1 MDPALLPATIRN
13 ELAVA
18 SRLEGSYTVKRIA
31 IIDNGIPHFEVQNI
45 MEIKAKKWLYIGD
58 NITITKNKCDLW
70 TVKIGKFGNFTTS
83 AEDQELRLN
92 NQASGQG
99 SYERK
104 QFEDSEFII
113 EVEESD
119 RSGYKISY
127 GLEKS
132 DLVWKII
139 VEAPHPEV
147 TGRKLTQTALVR
159 ATRDRLT
166 NKQMFIA
173 FFLFM
178 FFLFS
183 SYITIFIISIS
194 I

>member
-1 MDPALLPATIRN
+1 M
-13 ELAVA
+13 A
-18 SRLEGSYTVKRIA
+18 SRLEGSYTVKSIA
-31 IIDNGIPHFEVQNI
+31 ILDNGIPHLEVQNI

-119 RSGYKISY
+119 SLSGYKISY
-127 GLEKS
+127 GLEQS

-139 VEAPHPEV
+139 VEAAHPEV
-147 TGRKLTQTALVR
+147 TGGKLTQTALVR
-159 ATRDRLT
+159 ATKDRLT
-166 NKQMFIA
+166 NKQMVIA
-173 FFLFM
+173 FFFFM